1 MHINM
6 TLGEK
11 VRQLREDMDLTQGVL
26 GKELGI
32 TQRKISYI
40 ENNTYE
46 PSLADLKALC
56 LFFGISANYLL
67 GLPENLK
74 TYIK

>member
-11 VRQLREDMDLTQGVL
+11 VRQLREDMDLTQGQL

-40 ENNTYE
+40 ENSTYE
-46 PSLADLKALC
+46 PSLSDLKAIC

-74 TYIK
+74 SHKK

>member
-11 VRQLREDMDLTQGVL
+11 VRQLREDMDLTQGSL

-32 TQRKISYI
+32 TQRKVSYI
-40 ENNTYE
+40 ESNTYE
-46 PSLADLKALC
+46 PSLSDLKAIC
-56 LFFGISANYLL
+56 TFFEISANYLL
-67 GLPENLK
+67 GLPETLK
-74 TYIK
+74 PYKK

>member
-11 VRQLREDMDLTQGVL
+11 VRQLREDMDLTQGQL

-40 ENNTYE
+40 ENDTYE
-46 PSLADLKALC
+46 PSLSDLKAIC
-56 LFFGISANYLL
+56 IFFDISANYLL
-67 GLPENLK
+67 GLPESLK
-74 TYIK
+74 PYKK

>member
-11 VRQLREDMDLTQGVL
+11 VRQLREDMDLTQGAP

-40 ENNTYE
+40 KNDTYE
-46 PSLADLKALC
+46 PSLADLK
-56 LFFGISANYLL
+56 
-67 GLPENLK
+67 
-74 TYIK
+74 

>member
-11 VRQLREDMDLTQGVL
+11 VRQLREDMDLTQGAL

-32 TQRKISYI
+32 TQRKVSYI
-40 ENNTYE
+40 ESNTYE
-46 PSLADLKALC
+46 PSLSDIKAIC
-56 LFFGISANYLL
+56 TFFEISANYLL
-67 GLPENLK
+67 GLPENLTHPEK
-74 TYIK
+74 

>member
-11 VRQLREDMDLTQGVL
+11 VRQLREDMDLTQGQL

-40 ENNTYE
+40 ENDTYE
-46 PSLADLKALC
+46 PSLSDLKA
-56 LFFGISANYLL
+56 I
-67 GLPENLK
+67 
-74 TYIK
+74 